1 MVTGEASF
9 FPSPLRERARVRVAA
24 ALFAPHPNPLPLS
37 GEREQ
42 DSRRFEAQFRYNLPQ
57 NEQEVVSLKPY
68 NEPARDRLNA
78 RWCGRLRKEAQAK
91 RRFQMRHRFLASVG
105 ILAALIVVGS
115 LALVPVGAQSPTT
128 SAKTTAAAKKWTPLR
143 TAWGEPDLQGIW
155 SYATL
160 TPLER
165 PGGPGGKEVLS
176 EEEVAAL
183 DEDARKGAD
192 RRDGG
197 PEADLA
203 RAYNA
208 FWYDRGKSDGRTSLI
223 VDPPDGRLP
232 PLTPEGQKRQAA
244 RAEQLRAHPFDSWE
258 DRPLQ
263 ERCITYHGVPPLPT
277 GYNNTYQIFQTP
289 GSVVIL
295 DENIHDVRTIPL
307 DGRPHVG
314 QSLRQWNGNSRGRWD
329 DNTLVV
335 ETTNYSPKTIFRFPG
350 AGETLHAVERF
361 TRVAADK
368 IDYRFTI
375 EDPTTY
381 TRPWTVALPM
391 TNLPDYV
398 IYEYACHEGN
408 YALAH
413 VLSSTRAQEKAAA
426 AAAKKD

>member
-1 MVTGEASF
+1 
-9 FPSPLRERARVRVAA
+9 
-24 ALFAPHPNPLPLS
+24 
-37 GEREQ
+37 
-42 DSRRFEAQFRYNLPQ
+42 
-57 NEQEVVSLKPY
+57 
-68 NEPARDRLNA
+68 
-78 RWCGRLRKEAQAK
+78 
-91 RRFQMRHRFLASVG
+91 MRHRLLVSSG
-105 ILAALIVVGS
+105 ILTALIVVVS
-115 LALVPVGAQSPTT
+115 QARVPVAGQSP
-128 SAKTTAAAKKWTPLR
+128 AAGKTPAAAKKWTPLR

-155 SYATL
+155 SYATT

-165 PGGPGGKEVLS
+165 PENQAGKEVLS
-176 EEEVAAL
+176 DEEVAAA
-183 DEDARKGAD
+183 DKEARTGAD

-208 FWYDRGKSDGRTSLI
+208 FWYDRGKSSGRTSLI

-232 PLTPEGQKRQAA
+232 SLTPEGRRKQAA
-244 RAEQLRAHPFDSWE
+244 VAEQLRAHPFDSVE

-289 GSVVIL
+289 GYVAIV
-295 DENIHDVRTIPL
+295 DENIHDVRGIPL

-314 QSLRQWNGNSRGRWD
+314 RNIRQWNGNSRGHWE

-335 ETTNYSPKTIFRFPG
+335 ETTNYSPKTTFRFPV
-350 AGETLHAVERF
+350 APETLRAVERF

-375 EDPTTY
+375 NDPTTY
-381 TRPWTVALPM
+381 TRPWTVALPLE
-391 TNLPDYV
+391 NLPDYV

-408 YALAH
+408 YAIAH
-413 VLSSTRAQEKAAA
+413 ALGGARNMEKAAA
-426 AAAKKD
+426 AAK